1 MAKDFA
7 RNNNKDKFPKFHTEL
22 RELFLILNA
31 RNDSNKMKELVQGD
45 KSFRHI
51 ERDTAELISDF
62 ASVSLPRVNKEG
74 DFDMCKAVMDIKQE
88 GREEGKLEVLAS
100 LVKDGLLEVEEAAKR
115 AGISVEEMKAYL

>member
-1 MAKDFA
+1 
-7 RNNNKDKFPKFHTEL
+7 
-22 RELFLILNA
+22 
-31 RNDSNKMKELVQGD
+31 MKELVQGD

-74 DFDMCKAVMDIKQE
+74 DFDVCKAVMDIKQE